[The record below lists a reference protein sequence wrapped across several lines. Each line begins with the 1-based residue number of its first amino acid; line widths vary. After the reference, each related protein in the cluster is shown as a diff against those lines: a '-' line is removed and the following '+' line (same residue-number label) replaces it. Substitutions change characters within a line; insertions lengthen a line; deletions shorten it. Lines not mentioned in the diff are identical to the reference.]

1 MPANSVC
8 LTPNSL
14 IASEE
19 AAPTEDPIAIN
30 MVRKLPLVLAL
41 HERGVGERA
50 IVSKTGLKTLTVR
63 AWIKKYGECAS
74 QVVENLRE
82 TSISSTLSTRARRW
96 RNRLPPARPLR
107 RPRS

>member
-1 MPANSVC
+1 
-8 LTPNSL
+8 
-14 IASEE
+14 
-19 AAPTEDPIAIN
+19 

-82 TSISSTLSTRARRW
+82 ILDIINA
-96 RNRLPPARPLR
+96 LDAGEEVEE
-107 RPRS
+107 